1 MKNMSNVKFV
11 VLTSSRSG
19 STWLVDRLNMQPG
32 VEAHGGLFHD
42 RPRVRPAI
50 AGRDDYRRFI
60 EVHAI
65 SNLMRPW
72 RVFAYLN
79 QLYRKPQTVGF
90 KLMYTHL
97 RRHPELFA
105 YFVAHRIKIVHLV
118 RRNHLDVLVSEDLAR
133 LVGTSHAQVGTKID
147 TPPVYVDPTTVL
159 ERLKKRSRNAE
170 QAKRLLKLTPCPCIE
185 VTYEALLEGEKEFE
199 RIGKF
204 IGLSMW
210 KAQGQSNL
218 AKRGTGRHSE
228 AIANY
233 EEVKR
238 ALTSTPYLS
247 LLR

>member
-1 MKNMSNVKFV
+1 MSIVKFV
-11 VLTSSRSG
+11 LLTSSRSG
-19 STWLVDRLNMQPG
+19 STWLIDRLNMQPG

-42 RPRVRPAI
+42 RRRVRPAI
-50 AGRDDYRRFI
+50 AGRDDYQRFI
-60 EVHAI
+60 EVYGSSHR
-65 SNLMRPW
+65 MRPY

-105 YFVAHRIKIVHLV
+105 YLVAHRVKIVHLV
-118 RRNHLDVLVSEDLAR
+118 RRNHLDVLVSEELAR
-133 LVGTSHAQVGTKID
+133 LLGTSHAQVGMKVEI
-147 TPPVYVDPTTVL
+147 PPVYVDPATVV
-159 ERLKKRSRNAE
+159 ERLLKRSRNAKI
-170 QAKRLLKLTPCPCIE
+170 ARGLLKLTPCPFIE
-185 VTYEALLEGEKEFE
+185 VTYEALLEGEREFE

-204 IGLSMW
+204 IGLSKW
-210 KAQGQSNL
+210 NAQGQTNL

-233 EEVKR
+233 EEVQG
-238 ALTSTPYLS
+238 ALTSTPYYS